1 MSVHPGL
8 RRFCFGLLTLVLL
21 SPALTRAQDSYLVG
35 VVPQFEARRL
45 HQIWQP
51 ILDYLQQE
59 TGASFRLIGAP
70 TIPAFEKEFA
80 QGNFDFAYM
89 NPYHLIMANNA
100 QGYQPLVRDVGRQL
114 YGVLV
119 VSKQSGITR
128 VQELEG
134 KKIAFPAPNALGA
147 SLMMRQELVDD
158 FGLNF
163 TPRYVKTH
171 DSVYLNVLLSETAA
185 GGGVQKT
192 LNQQKPQIRDNLT
205 VIHQTR
211 KVAPHPFASHP
222 RVPPEVVEQVVKAFL
237 KLGQSKDGKAMLA
250 AIPMKQ
256 PGRAR
261 LADYANLEAM
271 GLDRFHVT
279 AQ

>member
-1 MSVHPGL
+1 MSLNPGL
-8 RRFCFGLLTLVLL
+8 WRLCVGLLMCAVLAP
-21 SPALTRAQDSYLVG
+21 SMARAQDSYLVG

-51 ILDYLQQE
+51 ILEYLQRE

-80 QGNFDFAYM
+80 RGNFDFAYM

-119 VSKQSGITR
+119 VSKHSGISR

-134 KKIAFPAPNALGA
+134 KAIAFPAPNALGA

-158 FGLNF
+158 FGLHF

-205 VIHQTR
+205 VIHETR
-211 KVAPHPFASHP
+211 KVAPHPLASHP
-222 RVPPEVVEQVVKAFL
+222 RVSPAMAEKVVQAFV
-237 KLGQSKDGKAMLA
+237 KLGQSETGKSMLA
-250 AIPMKQ
+250 PIPMQQ
-256 PGRAR
+256 PGRAQF
-261 LADYANLEAM
+261 ADYENLQAM
-271 GLDRFHVT
+271 GLDRFHVMD
-279 AQ
+279 Q